1 MQVEIAYVSLSGNTE
16 KLAHELADKFPP
28 EDTFVTDLSHE
39 MITGT
44 ADTYLFGF
52 GVNKGA
58 VPLSIMDALD
68 ELHEKKI
75 MFFVT
80 CGMEP
85 TEEYK
90 ETVEKRLLP
99 FIPDDCIYCGLFM
112 CRGKFPE
119 NVIRAVQ
126 NKLEEE
132 PDNSYARR
140 VLADAEGSSE
150 HPSASDC
157 EQAYSFISERL
168 SSVSRTTDSTSNTN

>member
-1 MQVEIAYVSLSGNTE
+1 
-16 KLAHELADKFPP
+16 
-28 EDTFVTDLSHE
+28 
-39 MITGT
+39 
-44 ADTYLFGF
+44 
-52 GVNKGA
+52 
-58 VPLSIMDALD
+58 
-68 ELHEKKI
+68 
-75 MFFVT
+75 
-80 CGMEP
+80 
-85 TEEYK
+85 
-90 ETVEKRLLP
+90 
-99 FIPDDCIYCGLFM
+99 M

-119 NVIRAVQ
+119 NVIRAAQ